1 MDNQSTWA
9 VYRRLLRYAWPYKGA
24 LLVSVLGFGLFAAMT
39 AMIAKLTGK
48 IIAAVDSHGGV
59 SLEAVAPKATEQSV
73 ETFAV
78 VQQLDTSVVKP
89 VADFFSVHIEQPLL
103 QLFAQYVDHP
113 LALLLVVSLSAT
125 FLGRGIGTFFGKY
138 YIAVVA
144 RGVVH
149 SLRTNLFDQM
159 TRLPSRYYDSE
170 SSGTLIAR
178 VIFNVE
184 QVTSACTR
192 AITILVQDGLSVIC
206 LMAYMFYLDASLTYT
221 FLVLVP
227 IIGVVVALASRLFR
241 RYSRRIQDSMSEVAQ
256 VTNETISGYREVRT
270 FGGESFERQRL
281 NKASQYNQK
290 QTLKLALTNAINVP
304 LNQQIVAIGLS
315 VMVYFMFQRLAT
327 GAMNNEE
334 FISFLTA
341 ASLIAK
347 PVRSLTDINSII
359 QKGIAAA
366 QSVFTVLDA
375 ESEPDGGDYVADKV
389 RGELQ
394 FQQVAFCYPGA
405 DKNALSGID
414 LHVRAGE
421 TIALVGPSG
430 SGKSSLVNLIPRF
443 YQHTAGK
450 ILLDGHVLEDY
461 QLANLRSHI
470 AIVSQSV
477 TLFNASIRDNI
488 AYGELAS
495 RTAEQI
501 EAAAK
506 AASAH
511 DFIMQLPQGY
521 DTPVGEGGNLL
532 SGGQRQRIA
541 MARALLKNAPLLILD
556 EATSALDTE
565 SERHIQ
571 QALEQLMQNRTTL
584 VIAHR
589 LSTIENADRI
599 VVVESGR
606 IVEQGSHRQLLELDG
621 AYARLHRLQFSE
633 GEA

>member
-9 VYRRLLRYAWPYKGA
+9 VYRRLLRYAWPYKGS
-24 LLVSVLGFGLFAAMT
+24 LFVSVMGFALFAAMT

-48 IIAAVDSHGGV
+48 IIAAVDSHDAAGEMV
-59 SLEAVAPKATEQSV
+59 EVAPVVDQSADSFKAL
-73 ETFAV
+73 
-78 VQQLDTSVVKP
+78 QQLDESVFQP
-89 VADFFSVHIEQPLL
+89 VADFFFTYVEQPLL
-103 QLFAQYVDHP
+103 NVFEQYVDQP
-113 LALLLVVSLSAT
+113 LALLLVLSLSAT
-125 FLGRGIGTFFGKY
+125 FLGRGVGTFFGKY

-149 SLRTNLFDQM
+149 DLRTNLFDQM
-159 TRLPSRYYDSE
+159 TRLPSRYYDGE

-256 VTNETISGYREVRT
+256 VTNETITGYREVRT
-270 FGGESFERQRL
+270 FGGETFERQRL
-281 NKASQYNQK
+281 NKASHYNQK

-315 VMVYFMFQRLAT
+315 VMVYFMFQRLAS

-375 ESEPDGGDYVADKV
+375 DPEPDNGQYVADTV
-389 RGELQ
+389 RGKLQ
-394 FQQVAFCYPGA
+394 FHKVSFGYPNTE
-405 DKNALSGID
+405 KKALDGID
-414 LHVRAGE
+414 IDIQAGE
-421 TIALVGPSG
+421 TIALVGASG
-430 SGKSSLVNLIPRF
+430 SGKTTLVNLIPRF
-443 YQHTAGK
+443 YQYSAGQ
-450 ILLDGHVLEDY
+450 ILLDGVDINDY
-461 QLANLRSHI
+461 TLANLRSHI

-477 TLFNASIRDNI
+477 TLFNASVRDNI
-488 AYGELAS
+488 AYGELADCS
-495 RTAEQI
+495 QEQI

-506 AASAH
+506 AACAH
-511 DFIMQLPQGY
+511 EFILALPQGY
-521 DTPVGEGGNLL
+521 DTPVGEAGSML

-541 MARALLKNAPLLILD
+541 MARALLKDAPILILD

-599 VVVESGR
+599 LVMEQGR
-606 IVEQGSHRQLLELDG
+606 IVEQGQHQALLAKGG
-621 AYARLHRLQFSE
+621 AYERLHRLQYAE
-633 GEA
+633 TTE